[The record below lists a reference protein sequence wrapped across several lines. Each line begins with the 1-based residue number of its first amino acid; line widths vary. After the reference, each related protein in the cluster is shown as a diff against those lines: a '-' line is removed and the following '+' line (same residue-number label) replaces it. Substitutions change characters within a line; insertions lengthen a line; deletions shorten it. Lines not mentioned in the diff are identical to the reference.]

1 MLNTLAVY
9 WQQVIKLL
17 LLYTLDWM
25 ELWQILILGL
35 VQALA
40 EWLPLSSKTIDT
52 VIYTQFFGGSLES
65 VLPVLL
71 CLHFGTLLAAA
82 VYFRKEI
89 AELAQRFLSSPNNIA
104 MHANG
109 KVGFLAAALAMTGVV
124 GLPIL
129 AIELFVF
136 PNLKAD
142 ALLSV
147 MGIGLIIT
155 GFLLSTQHKRQWRM
169 VQSATWKDG
178 LLTGAMQGL
187 SALPGV
193 SRAGSTT
200 TALIWKGFDAESAFR
215 LSFLLSIP
223 TVFIMEVVLWI
234 FQGGFAGIALFDGVA
249 LALSSFA
256 FGYLTIGAILKIAY
270 KINVSALAFIFGI
283 AMLAVGLMGI
293 G

>member
-1 MLNTLAVY
+1 MD
-9 WQQVIKLL
+9 LL
-17 LLYTLDWM
+17 
-25 ELWQILILGL
+25 QIIILGL
-35 VQALA
+35 VQAIT

-52 VIYTQFFGGSLES
+52 VLYTQFFGGKLEE

-89 AELAQRFLSSPNNIA
+89 AELAERFLSSPSNFA

-109 KVGFLAAALAMTGVV
+109 KIGFLAAAIAMTGIV

-136 PNLKAD
+136 PDLKAD
-142 ALLSV
+142 ALFSI
-147 MGIGLIIT
+147 MGVGLIIT
-155 GFLLSTQHKRQWRM
+155 GFLLSTQHKKQWRM
-169 VQSATWKDG
+169 AQSATWKDG
-178 LLTGAMQGL
+178 ILTGAMQGL

-223 TVFIMEVVLWI
+223 TVFVMEVVLWI
-234 FQGGFAGIALFDGVA
+234 FQGGFVGIALFDGVA
-249 LALSSFA
+249 LALSSFV
-256 FGYLTIGAILKIAY
+256 FGYLTIDVLIKIAHR
-270 KINVSALAFIFGI
+270 INVSALAFLFGI
-283 AMLAVGLMGI
+283 SMLAFGLIGI
-293 G
+293 S